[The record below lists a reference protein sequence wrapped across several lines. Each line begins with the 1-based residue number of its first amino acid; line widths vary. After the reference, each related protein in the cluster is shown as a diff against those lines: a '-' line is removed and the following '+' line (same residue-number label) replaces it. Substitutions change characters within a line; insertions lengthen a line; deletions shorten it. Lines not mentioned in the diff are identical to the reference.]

1 MPMTE
6 RRISSIDGVD
16 EVEDLAL
23 YAHTCDPLS
32 VKSPF
37 AMAVVATAMVRTCN
51 VNCRGK
57 VSDQCSEYG
66 RMEENNA
73 R

>member
-6 RRISSIDGVD
+6 WQISAVDGVD
-16 EVEDLAL
+16 EVKDLAL
-23 YAHTCDPLS
+23 YAHTCDLLS

-37 AMAVVATAMVRTCN
+37 AMVVVATVMFRTCN

-57 VSDQCSEYG
+57 FSDQCSEYS
-66 RMEENNA
+66 RMENKA

>member
-6 RRISSIDGVD
+6 WRISAVDGVD

-23 YAHTCDPLS
+23 YAHTCDLLS
-32 VKSPF
+32 VKPPF
-37 AMAVVATAMVRTCN
+37 AMVVVAIVMVQTCN

-57 VSDQCSEYG
+57 VSDQCSEYS
-66 RMEENNA
+66 RMENKA